1 MTAENSWDNKK
12 RYLINGTPFSSYE
25 DLTNMIGK
33 LKPKRRKRQ
42 RQLQHSTYANESTS
56 EKLLPEIIRNIAVY
70 FTVKKLDPSKTRA
83 IGCSSS
89 SKQHELKECLD
100 DSTSSWW
107 ISSIGSFQNGK
118 GEEYVEFEL
127 DIAKIVRLSTVFISI
142 PMLPTG
148 PLSVR
153 TMRLDTCS
161 YNNNII
167 DCDTRNKECSWKP
180 ITPILT
186 VENRNGWQMIEI
198 KEPIDVQYIR
208 LVCLSNQ
215 ASSLLL
221 NNNETDLYVD
231 VADIASAVGFF
242 TVKFE

>member
-1 MTAENSWDNKK
+1 MTAENSWDNEQ

-107 ISSIGSFQNGK
+107 ISSIGSFQNGMDSALN
-118 GEEYVEFEL
+118 VICFL
-127 DIAKIVRLSTVFISI
+127 ASFLLLSFI
-142 PMLPTG
+142 M
-148 PLSVR
+148 
-153 TMRLDTCS
+153 
-161 YNNNII
+161 II
-167 DCDTRNKECSWKP
+167 
-180 ITPILT
+180 
-186 VENRNGWQMIEI
+186 ENRNQT
-198 KEPIDVQYIR
+198 
-208 LVCLSNQ
+208 N
-215 ASSLLL
+215 LLL
-221 NNNETDLYVD
+221 LYLN
-231 VADIASAVGFF
+231 FF
-242 TVKFE
+242 AHFLRQGRRIR